1 MREALRDTTPLATDR
16 VRTLPCQKCQTIRAF
31 VLLGGLMIIA
41 IYLQPVWA
49 QALAARMPDP
59 IAIGVGLCVASFVVF
74 LLRFAFERRAQTRD
88 DPGKFAGNGPQ
99 GVALDAPKPN

>member
-16 VRTLPCQKCQTIRAF
+16 VRTLPCQRCQTIRAF
-31 VLLGGLMIIA
+31 VLLGGLLIIA

-59 IAIGVGLCVASFVVF
+59 IAIGVGLCVASFAVF
-74 LLRFAFERRAQTRD
+74 LLRFAFERRARRRVDHGKTR
-88 DPGKFAGNGPQ
+88 GNGSL
-99 GVALDAPKPN
+99 G